1 MFLIASLVVVAQSAA
16 DDIERFAEFKNEA
29 VGLKTEIS
37 TTVGK
42 LREITDTVRQNCIS

>member
-1 MFLIASLVVVAQSAA
+1 MFLIASLVVVAQSAT

-37 TTVGK
+37 SCRSLQLVNSA
-42 LREITDTVRQNCIS
+42 R